1 MNFFKNM
8 LSTAQGEVSHKRVLG
23 ALGFFAL
30 IICMFITL
38 YAKFELEIAKRLIEA
53 VEYISIAYGLGT
65 VVEKF
70 ANKNETNNQ
79 TIN

>member
-1 MNFFKNM
+1 
-8 LSTAQGEVSHKRVLG
+8 
-23 ALGFFAL
+23 
-30 IICMFITL
+30 MFITL

-70 ANKNETNNQ
+70 ANKKETNNQ
-79 TIN
+79 IIN